1 MWSKLW
7 LRMEVVDA
15 YKTKRSEA
23 KRVGRFCQAAPKL
36 ACRIGPLFLAAVQL
50 VAALYVTTL

>member
-1 MWSKLW
+1 MWSKIW

-23 KRVGRFCQAAPKL
+23 RGVGRLCQAAPKF
-36 ACRIGPLFLAAVQL
+36 AYRIGPLFLAAVQL